1 MTERQSSPDEIAA
14 SKKVEASPTPQKPA
28 VEAGRV
34 GGCERFQPLLEKY
47 DWDVRTMLAIM
58 RAESG
63 CDPNVTGDTSL
74 TFTQNGRTY
83 GYSVSLFQV
92 RILPGRERC
101 DSHDPATN
109 IACAYHVWKSQGYKA
124 WSVYTSGK
132 YLKYL

>member
-1 MTERQSSPDEIAA
+1 MAA
-14 SKKVEASPTPQKPA
+14 KQQPPLEQKAAHINNQIVQAPPA
-28 VEAGRV
+28 KNVV
-34 GGCERFQPLLEKY
+34 TTQGCEAFRGLVAQY

-63 CDPNVTGDTSL
+63 CDPNVTGDKTL

-92 RILPGRERC
+92 RVLPGREAC

-109 IACAYHVWKSQGYKA
+109 ISCAYRVWKSQGYKA
-124 WSVYTSGK
+124 WSVYTNGK
-132 YLKYL
+132 YAKFL

>member
-1 MTERQSSPDEIAA
+1 MTKRQSSPDEIAA
-14 SKKVEASPTPQKPA
+14 SKKVEASPASQKPA

-34 GGCERFQPLLEKY
+34 GGCERFQPLLERY
-47 DWDVRTMLAIM
+47 DWDVRTMLAII

-63 CDPNVTGDTSL
+63 CDSSVTGDTSL

-92 RILPGRERC
+92 RILPGREHC

-109 IACAYHVWKSQGYKA
+109 IACAYHVWREQGYKA

>member
-1 MTERQSSPDEIAA
+1 ME
-14 SKKVEASPTPQKPA
+14 K
-28 VEAGRV
+28 AGV

-92 RILPGRERC
+92 RVLPGREAC
-101 DSHDPATN
+101 DSHDSATN
-109 IACAYHVWKSQGYKA
+109 ISCAYMIWKSQGYKA
-124 WSVYTSGK
+124 WSVYTNGR
-132 YLKYL
+132 YLRFL

>member
-1 MTERQSSPDEIAA
+1 MTKRQSSPDEIAA
-14 SKKVEASPTPQKPA
+14 PKVEASPTPQKPA
-28 VEAGRV
+28 VEAARV
-34 GGCERFQPLLEKY
+34 GGCDRFQPLLEKY

-74 TFTQNGRTY
+74 TFIQNGRTY

-92 RILPGRERC
+92 RILPGREHC

-124 WSVYTSGK
+124 WSVYTNGR
-132 YLKYL
+132 YLRFL